1 MAVMENFYR
10 KDGSVYAQYD
20 IVIYG
25 DVNGDGVIDLVDF
38 VAIKRAILNVSQ
50 PEGVHFEAAD
60 IIHDGSI
67 DLMDFVAIKRHIL
80 GVSFI
85 QQD

>member
-1 MAVMENFYR
+1 MYH
-10 KDGSVYAQYD
+10 
-20 IVIYG
+20 
-25 DVNGDGVIDLVDF
+25 
-38 VAIKRAILNVSQ
+38 SQ
-50 PEGVHFEAAD
+50 RVWHFEAAD